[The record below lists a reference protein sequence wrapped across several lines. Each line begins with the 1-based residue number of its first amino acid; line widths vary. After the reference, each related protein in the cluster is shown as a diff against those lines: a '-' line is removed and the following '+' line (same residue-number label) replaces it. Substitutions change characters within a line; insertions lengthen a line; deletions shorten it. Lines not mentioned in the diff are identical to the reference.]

1 MNFWKISDFVEE
13 IKKYLAIENLHIN
26 TVDGW
31 FKRLE
36 SDRIHYINRT
46 EDTNEKIYDELDLKI
61 AIFIKKRREEKWSLT
76 AISNDLNNYFDL
88 RDFPRNEVSSELHI
102 VDIED
107 IKEQIT
113 KELRKAFEEVTTTK
127 LEEMKKQN
135 EEVKIYYE
143 KMVQSLPKP
152 PSLEEQK
159 EQRFQELVIRRR
171 VESKLEDKANHEWSK
186 LPDTERLKKVGFFR
200 KEVDIEKKNQF
211 IKTYI
216 NKYFEDSLKK
226 ELGL

>member
-1 MNFWKISDFVEE
+1 MKYWKISDFVEE
-13 IKKYLAIENLHIN
+13 IKQHLEIQNLHIN

-76 AISNDLNNYFDL
+76 AIANDLKDFFDL
-88 RDFPRNEVSSELHI
+88 RAFPKNEVSSEQHVVNI
-102 VDIED
+102 DD
-107 IKEQIT
+107 IKEQIA
-113 KELRKAFEEVTTTK
+113 KELRKTFEEIAATK
-127 LEEMKKQN
+127 LDEMKN
-135 EEVKIYYE
+135 HYE
-143 KMVQSLPKP
+143 KMIHSLPKP
-152 PSLEEQK
+152 SSSEEQK

-171 VESKLEDKANHEWSK
+171 VESKLEEDANQEWSK
-186 LPDTERLKKVGFFR
+186 LPDMERLKKVGFFR

-211 IKTYI
+211 IKTYV
-216 NKYFEDSLKK
+216 NNRFEDLLRK
-226 ELGL
+226 ELEL